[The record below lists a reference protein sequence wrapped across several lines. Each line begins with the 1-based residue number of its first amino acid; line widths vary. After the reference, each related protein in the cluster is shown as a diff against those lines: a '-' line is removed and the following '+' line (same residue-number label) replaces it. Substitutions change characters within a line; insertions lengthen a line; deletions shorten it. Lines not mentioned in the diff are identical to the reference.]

1 MISLLLVGLLILF
14 ILMGMPISFAIGV
27 AALVIILVTG
37 LPPAVMVPT
46 SVESGGSLTL
56 LAIPLFLTAGMLMEQ
71 GGISRRIVDFAYGLV
86 GSRKGGLGYVAVVS
100 GVFFG
105 GVSGSATADTAAIGG
120 VVIPAMKRKGYQAG
134 FAAALVAASGTLGII
149 IPPSVVMVILGV
161 TANISIGD
169 MFLGGIVPGLLLA
182 ASYMVVVWRH
192 ATKEG
197 YPTEPRVPMK
207 QVAKN
212 AASAFPALM
221 TVVIIVVGLTGG
233 VFTASEAGAAAAAY
247 ALLLFFVYRESN
259 LADLGKLLV
268 KATSLTGTVMLLIV
282 TSGIFGIVLTHLQIP
297 QAMADFFLSF
307 STNPAHVFLAINLL
321 LLLLGTFLDPTPII
335 IILAPLL
342 APVAVAVGIDP
353 VHFGVV
359 FTVNMLLAQLSP
371 PAGVPLFVTAGIARI
386 PLGSVFKPVVP
397 FLLASAVVL
406 VLITYVPTLVM
417 FLPNLLG
424 SSS

>member
-1 MISLLLVGLLILF
+1 MITVLLVGLLILF

-27 AALVIILVTG
+27 AALVIILITG
-37 LPPAVMVPT
+37 LPLQVMIPQ
-46 SVESGGSLTL
+46 SIESAGSLTL
-56 LAIPLFLTAGMLMEQ
+56 LAIPLFLVAGMLMEQ

-120 VVIPAMKRKGYQAG
+120 VVIPAMKRKGYKAG
-134 FAAALVAASGTLGII
+134 FAAALVAASGTLGLI

-212 AASAFPALM
+212 AASALPALM

-247 ALLLFFVYRESN
+247 ALLLFFIYRESS

-307 STNPAHVFLAINLL
+307 STNPAHVFLAINVL

-371 PAGVPLFVTAGIARI
+371 PAGVPLFVTAGIAQI

-406 VLITYVPTLVM
+406 VLITYVPALVM

-424 SSS
+424 SSA

>member
-1 MISLLLVGLLILF
+1 MIAVLLVGLLILF

-37 LPPAVMVPT
+37 LPLEVMIPVGI
-46 SVESGGSLTL
+46 ENAGALTL
-56 LAIPLFLTAGMLMEQ
+56 LAIPLFLVAGMLMEQ

-86 GSRKGGLGYVAVVS
+86 GSRRGGLGYVAVVS

-120 VVIPAMKRKGYQAG
+120 VVIPAMKRKGYKPG
-134 FAAALVAASGTLGII
+134 FAAALVAASGTLGVI

-169 MFLGGIVPGLLLA
+169 MFLGGIIPGLLLA

-192 ATKEG
+192 AKKEG
-197 YPTEPRVPMK
+197 YPTEPRVPVK
-207 QVAKN
+207 QIAKN
-212 AASAFPALM
+212 GVSAFPALM
-221 TVVIIVVGLTGG
+221 TVVIIVVGLTAG

-247 ALLLFFVYRESN
+247 ALVLFFVYRESN
-259 LADLGKLLV
+259 LADLGRLLV

-307 STNPAHVFLAINLL
+307 STNPAHVFLAINVL

-359 FTVNMLLAQLSP
+359 FSVNMLLAQLSP

-386 PLGSVFKPVVP
+386 PLASVYKPVLP
-397 FLLASAVVL
+397 FMLASAVVL

-417 FLPNLLG
+417 FLPDLVG

>member
-1 MISLLLVGLLILF
+1 MTAVLLIGLLILF
-14 ILMGMPISFAIGV
+14 ILIGMPISLAIGV
-27 AALVIILVTG
+27 AALVVIVVTG
-37 LPPAVMVPT
+37 LPLEVMIPASIESAG
-46 SVESGGSLTL
+46 SVTL
-56 LAIPLFLTAGMLMEQ
+56 LAIPLFLVAGMLMEQ
-71 GGISRRIVDFAYGLV
+71 GGISRRIVDFAYSLV

-120 VVIPAMKRKGYQAG
+120 VVIPAMKRKGYKAP
-134 FAAALVAASGTLGII
+134 FAAALVAASGTLGLI
-149 IPPSVVMVILGV
+149 IPPSIVMVVLGV

-197 YPTEPRVPMK
+197 YPTEPRVPVK

-212 AASAFPALM
+212 AVSASPALM

-233 VFTASEAGAAAAAY
+233 IFTASEAGAAAAAY
-247 ALLLFFVYRESN
+247 ALLLFVVYRESS
-259 LADLGKLLV
+259 LADLGRLLV

-282 TSGIFGIVLTHLQIP
+282 TSGIFGVVMTHLRIP
-297 QAMADFFLSF
+297 QAMAEVFLSF
-307 STNPAHVFLAINLL
+307 SSNPAHVFLAMNVL

-342 APVAVAVGIDP
+342 APIAVSVGIDP

-359 FTVNMLLAQLSP
+359 FSVNMLLAQLSP

-386 PLGSVFKPVVP
+386 PLGSVYKPILP
-397 FLLASAVVL
+397 FMGASAVVL
-406 VLITYVPTLVM
+406 VLITYVPPLVM
-417 FLPNLLG
+417 FVPDMFGN
-424 SSS
+424 SS